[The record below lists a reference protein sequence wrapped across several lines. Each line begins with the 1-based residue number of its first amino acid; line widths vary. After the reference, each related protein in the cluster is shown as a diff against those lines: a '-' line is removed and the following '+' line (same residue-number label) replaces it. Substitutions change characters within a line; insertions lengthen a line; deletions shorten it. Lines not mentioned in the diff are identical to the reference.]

1 MWKTNLKILGIV
13 LGTLGVYTVLA
24 NSIPQIESEVPQEL
38 TFGAD
43 ATPEQL
49 ATAGEQLYNGAGGC
63 TACHGLGTRAPNLLT
78 DDRGAGSIGARCSTR
93 KPGMA
98 CKDYLH
104 ESMVKPGAFVVEG
117 FQPIMP
123 DVSKTLSPAQIWSMI
138 AFLQSNG
145 GEITV
150 TGQDVASAAATPA
163 PAGGPAAAITAT
175 DPQEIMRG
183 AACFACHKVGSE
195 GATIGPELSHIGT
208 SRDASYIRRS
218 ILDPDREIAKGFEA
232 MKGIMPKNFGQ
243 QLSAGQLEAVVDY
256 LVGLK

>member
-1 MWKTNLKILGIV
+1 MWKTNLKIFGVV

-78 DDRGAGSIGARCSTR
+78 DDRGTGAIGARCSNR
-93 KPGMA
+93 KPGMS

-150 TGQDVASAAATPA
+150 TGQDIATAAAAPA
-163 PAGGPAAAITAT
+163 PAGGAPAAITAT
-175 DPQEIMRG
+175 DPQEIMR
-183 AACFACHKVGSE
+183 ATACFACHKVGSE
-195 GATIGPELSHIGT
+195 GAAVGPDLSHIGT
-208 SRDASYIRRS
+208 TRDAAYVRRA

>member
-1 MWKTNLKILGIV
+1 MWKTNLKIFGVV

-78 DDRGAGSIGARCSTR
+78 DDRGTGSIGARCSNR
-93 KPGMA
+93 KPGMS
-98 CKDYLH
+98 CKDYLY
-104 ESMVKPGAFVVEG
+104 ESMVKPGTFVVEG

-150 TGQDVASAAATPA
+150 TGQDVATAAAAPA
-163 PAGGPAAAITAT
+163 PAAGATAAITAT

-183 AACFACHKVGSE
+183 AACLACHKVGSE
-195 GATIGPELSHIGT
+195 GAAIGPDLSHIGT
-208 SRDASYIRRS
+208 TRDAAYIRRA

-243 QLSAGQLEAVVDY
+243 QLNAGQLEAVVDY